1 VCVCVCVCIYEIFV
15 LELALLIINLCVW
28 CKMEFGNEYVLEHN
42 LEWIMQLIVLN
53 MDVIVDEM

>member
-1 VCVCVCVCIYEIFV
+1 V
-15 LELALLIINLCVW
+15 LEFVAILIVNLYVW
-28 CKMEFGNEYVLEHN
+28 CKMEFGNEYGPEPN